1 MALVMCDVDCG
12 SETVAIVKQ
21 VLAWKKADFEGSK
34 KLWDDLQGFN
44 EALAKKLTAGAEINE
59 FRKAFG
65 EIRGR
70 IREMGE
76 RSRVPIKPKE

>member
-1 MALVMCDVDCG
+1 M
-12 SETVAIVKQ
+12 IYR
-21 VLAWKKADFEGSK
+21 
-34 KLWDDLQGFN
+34 GFN
-44 EALAKKLTAGAEINE
+44 EVLAKKLTAGAEIKE